1 VLNLFFNHKNNKM
14 SELEILNYHQLAFVA
29 NAIYLLSFTVLVFIT
44 FRLVRFQKEA
54 NSNIFG
60 KVLVSLFGLCT
71 AFYGYTIFSFT
82 YNLQLG
88 QAYRLSEIKANGA
101 ELSTVTDSFIEFIGY
116 STSDGWPPSFSPE
129 PAALIFIVTF
139 CVMIIAGTWM
149 NLSNNKS

>member
-1 VLNLFFNHKNNKM
+1 MV
-14 SELEILNYHQLAFVA
+14 
-29 NAIYLLSFTVLVFIT
+29 T
-44 FRLVRFQKEA
+44 
-54 NSNIFG
+54 
-60 KVLVSLFGLCT
+60 LFGLCT

-116 STSDGWPPSFSPE
+116 SISDGWPPSFSPE